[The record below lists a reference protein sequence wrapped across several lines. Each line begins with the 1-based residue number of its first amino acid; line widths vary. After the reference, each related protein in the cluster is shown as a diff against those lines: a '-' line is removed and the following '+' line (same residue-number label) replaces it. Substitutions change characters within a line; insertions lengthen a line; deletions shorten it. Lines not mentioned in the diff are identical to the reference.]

1 MWSLF
6 YHLVRQRGDE
16 IGQKMAPR
24 YMGATFV
31 RRGRD
36 WAERFELYQIVLNR
50 VDLEVIAVPVYADL

>member
-1 MWSLF
+1 MLDLQGVSWLI
-6 YHLVRQRGDE
+6 L
-16 IGQKMAPR
+16 
-24 YMGATFV
+24 